1 MKNKKNENINKQP
14 EELSTQ
20 PLVQQKSKKLRLAIN
35 TFLILFIIAMLGTAG
50 WLLWQEHFPNNEP
63 LLKHQVSD
71 TTDEGTTTIDWN
83 ALTAINADIVG
94 WLTIENT
101 NIDTP
106 IVQTSNNSTYLSTSF
121 YGVHSTY
128 GTPFLDYEYQWDP
141 QSINSVIYGHS
152 NMRDGTTVM
161 FDILKEYRNIDY
173 YSSHQ
178 YIDYNRPDD
187 KGGDQRFQIFAVLVE
202 EANYDYRQIDFAS
215 DPDFINYYTRIEDAS
230 VIDTGVGVAPGDE
243 ILTLSTCI
251 FNVGLNDGRLA
262 IIAKKVTS

>member
-1 MKNKKNENINKQP
+1 MKKKKNEIIDEQT
-14 EELSTQ
+14 ESLST
-20 PLVQQKSKKLRLAIN
+20 PTLVKPKSKALRRTVNI
-35 TFLILFIIAMLGTAG
+35 FLILLIIALLGTAG

-63 LLKHQVSD
+63 LLKHQVSE
-71 TTDEGTTTIDWN
+71 TTDEGTTNIDWD
-83 ALTAINADIVG
+83 ALTEINADTVG
-94 WLTIENT
+94 WLSIENT

-128 GTPFLDYEYQWDP
+128 GTPFLDYEYQWNP
-141 QSINSVIYGHS
+141 QSVNSVIYGHS

-161 FDILKEYRNIDY
+161 FDILKEYRNLDY

-187 KGGDQRFQIFAVLVE
+187 KGGDQQFQIFAVLVE

-215 DPDFINYYTRIEDAS
+215 DLDFINYYTRIEDAS
-230 VIDTGVGVAPGDE
+230 VINTGVSVAPGDE

-251 FNVGLNDGRLA
+251 FNVGLDDGRLA